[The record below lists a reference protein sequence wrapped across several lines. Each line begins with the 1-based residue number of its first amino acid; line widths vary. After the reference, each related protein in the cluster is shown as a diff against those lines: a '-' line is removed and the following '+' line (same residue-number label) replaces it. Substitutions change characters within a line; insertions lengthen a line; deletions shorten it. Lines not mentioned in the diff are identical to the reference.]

1 MLDGDDFYFE
11 APSRYAPAVTSSALE
26 TPRDRRRLRT
36 RRELAG
42 AAVRLFDERGFAA
55 TTVDDIAVAADY
67 SASTFFRMFPRKED
81 AVFFDMPDRLEA
93 LRAELDA
100 SELPPTWPTIRA
112 ALLEHARTWEADD
125 PEFAAAR
132 VRLFHREPALAGRYL
147 EYCLEY
153 ERWLAEVVSRQH
165 ETEARTDVVA
175 QVTAGCI
182 ISALRAAFSAQ
193 AAAGQAAAAPSVV
206 RHLERAFDALEAGPL
221 HAMLPQVD

>member
-1 MLDGDDFYFE
+1 M
-11 APSRYAPAVTSSALE
+11 TSSALE

-55 TTVDDIAVAADY
+55 TTVEDIAAAADY
-67 SASTFFRMFPRKED
+67 SASTFFRMFTRKED

-100 SELPPTWPTIRA
+100 SGLPPTWPTLRA

-125 PEFAAAR
+125 PDFAAAR

-147 EYCLEY
+147 EYCLDY
-153 ERWLAEVVSRQH
+153 ERWLAEVVSQQRQ
-165 ETEARTDVVA
+165 TDARTDVLA
-175 QVTAGCI
+175 QLTAGCVI
-182 ISALRAAFSAQ
+182 AALRSAFSAQ
-193 AAAGQAAAAPSVV
+193 AGAAQATAAPSVV
-206 RHLERAFDALEAGPL
+206 RHLERAFDALETGPL
-221 HAMLPQVD
+221 VALLGEVD